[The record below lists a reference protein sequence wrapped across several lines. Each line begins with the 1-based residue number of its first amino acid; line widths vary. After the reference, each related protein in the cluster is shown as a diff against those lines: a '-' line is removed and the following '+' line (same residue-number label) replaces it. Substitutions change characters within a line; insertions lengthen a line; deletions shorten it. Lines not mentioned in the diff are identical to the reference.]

1 MGLRRCFV
9 GLLLFVKNDVV
20 CCSSFGCRRRKIWI
34 RHIRDPL
41 QSRKRMRTGQLDHSP
56 RVPYFSSREDK
67 GLFLPGTDY
76 LVGCYSPTASCRP
89 PTLPHRAVH
98 GLMGHGGKP
107 SLFQLDRRFVLKRL
121 PTPMI
126 AIERLGLWL
135 LNEDSVKKRCG
146 RIE

>member
-1 MGLRRCFV
+1 
-9 GLLLFVKNDVV
+9 
-20 CCSSFGCRRRKIWI
+20 
-34 RHIRDPL
+34 
-41 QSRKRMRTGQLDHSP
+41 MRTGQPDHI
-56 RVPYFSSREDK
+56 VLGYFSSREDK

-76 LVGCYSPTASCRP
+76 LVGCNSPTASCRP

-107 SLFQLDRRFVLKRL
+107 SFFQLDRRFVLKRL

-135 LNEDSVKKRCG
+135 LNEDSVNKEMREDSMNHLLQY
-146 RIE
+146 IY